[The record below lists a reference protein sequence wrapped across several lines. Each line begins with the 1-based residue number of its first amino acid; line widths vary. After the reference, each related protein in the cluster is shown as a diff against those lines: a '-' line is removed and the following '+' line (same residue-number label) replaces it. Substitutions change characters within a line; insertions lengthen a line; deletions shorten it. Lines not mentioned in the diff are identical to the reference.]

1 MINKIRHTG
10 IVVDN
15 LEDSLD
21 FYVTRLGF
29 SVSKRMDEQGN
40 FIGKILGLE
49 NVLVTTVKM
58 TLGEQM
64 VELLDFVSHK
74 ATPERY
80 TINSIGPTH
89 LAFSVRDLG
98 QVFEEFTSSGI
109 EFISE
114 PSISPDGFAKVA
126 FCRAPEGTFIELV
139 QVLGE

>member
-10 IVVDN
+10 IVVEN

-21 FYVTRLGF
+21 FYVNKLGF

-58 TLGEQM
+58 LLGEQM

-74 ATPERY
+74 TTPKKY
-80 TINSIGPTH
+80 TINCIGPTH
-89 LAFSVRDLG
+89 LAFSVADLD
-98 QVFEEFTSSGI
+98 QVFEEFSNSGI
-109 EFISE
+109 DFISE
-114 PSISPDGFAKVA
+114 PSMSPDGFAKVA

-139 QVLGE
+139 QVFGE